1 MCATQLVGK
10 MEVLVPMAG
19 LINVEAELARLNK
32 EVGKAEGEIKRLK
45 GKLGNEKF
53 VSNAPADVVE
63 KEQAKLASAE
73 QSLSLLAEQMD
84 KIKTM

>member
-1 MCATQLVGK
+1 

-19 LINVEAELARLNK
+19 LINVEAEVTRLAK
-32 EVGKAEGEIKRLK
+32 EIAKAQGEINRLE
-45 GKLGNEKF
+45 GKLGNAKF

-63 KEQAKLASAE
+63 KEQEKLASAKQSVAKLNE
-73 QSLSLLAEQMD
+73 QLD

>member
-19 LINVEAELARLNK
+19 LINVEAELARLKK
-32 EVGKAEGEIKRLK
+32 EAGKAEGEIKRLQ

-53 VSNAPADVVE
+53 VANAPADVVE
-63 KEQAKLASAE
+63 KEKEKLAAAE
-73 QSLSLLAEQMD
+73 QSLATLSEQME
-84 KIKTM
+84 KIASM